1 MRSMGGS
8 SALFLA
14 VAFTVS
20 TSSMLS
26 LPAPCSSGEAPR
38 RDPSLGGRRRH
49 KGGPGGR
56 TMKAPSRIRRS
67 SPHYVRHVKAVMHSD
82 SEAKLAK
89 AEAKRRRKAARG
101 QMSLGSSRNLSTSQ
115 DLRKL

>member
-1 MRSMGGS
+1 MRSMGGAS
-8 SALFLA
+8 VLFLA
-14 VAFTVS
+14 VAFTASMSS
-20 TSSMLS
+20 TLIS

-56 TMKAPSRIRRS
+56 TMKAPSRIRRT
-67 SPHYVRHVKAVMHSD
+67 SPYYARRCKMAMNQD

-89 AEAKRRRKAARG
+89 AEAKRRRKAARIV
-101 QMSLGSSRNLSTSQ
+101 SSVSTSV
-115 DLRKL
+115 